1 MTCYGE
7 ALAEARASLKSAG
20 VVSAALD
27 ARLLLADA
35 SGLEMAALIARN
47 GDPMPGVAQAAFR
60 SHIGRRLAGEPV
72 ARILGEKDFW
82 GLPIKV
88 SAATLVPRPDTETLV
103 EVVLSAIPSCFGED
117 ITIADL
123 GTGSGAILIA
133 LLKELPSARGAAT
146 DISDEA
152 LQMARLNARRLGV
165 ADRASF
171 KRIDFAD
178 GPPGPFHVVVANPPY
193 IESDA
198 IDDLET
204 EIREHDPRRA
214 LDGGPDGLAAYRAIV
229 GRIDSL
235 LVADG
240 LLAVEVGFNQGGAVA
255 ELCAEAGLDDIRVH
269 PDLAARERVVSAI
282 KTIPADGSKKPKKA
296 LGKVWRSG

>member
-1 MTCYGE
+1 MTRYGE
-7 ALAEARASLKSAG
+7 ALAAARASLKSAG

-35 SGLEMAALIARN
+35 SGLKMAALIAHDS
-47 GDPMPGVAQAAFR
+47 DPMPDIAQAAFR

-82 GLPIKV
+82 SLPIKV
-88 SAATLVPRPDTETLV
+88 SPATLVPRPDTETLI
-103 EVVLSAIPSCFGED
+103 EVVLSAIPSRFGQD
-117 ITIADL
+117 VAIADL

-133 LLKELPSARGAAT
+133 LLRELPRARGVAT

-152 LQMARLNARRLGV
+152 LQMARLNAEHHGV
-165 ADRASF
+165 ADRMRF
-171 KRIDFAD
+171 QRIDFAD
-178 GPPGPFHVVVANPPY
+178 GPLGPFHVVVANPPY

-204 EIREHDPRRA
+204 EIREHDPRCA
-214 LDGGPDGLAAYRAIV
+214 LDGGPDGLVAYRAIV

-235 LVADG
+235 LATDG
-240 LLAVEVGFNQGGAVA
+240 LLAVEVGSNQGGAVA
-255 ELCAEAGLDDIRVH
+255 QLCAEVGLDDIRIH
-269 PDLAARERVVSAI
+269 PDLAGRDRVVSAI
-282 KTIPADGSKKPKKA
+282 KTIPAIGSKKPKKA
-296 LGKVWRSG
+296 LGKVRRSG